1 MKIQKLLTS
10 LWLIIGISFS
20 APAQKWIEAV
30 RSQHPTLQEVQTAFY
45 DYWRGKTIEKGQG
58 YKQFKRWEWLMS
70 TRLMPDGKLP
80 SSDITIRNYN
90 DYLQTRSAGTNRLT
104 ATPNWIFSG
113 PTTSPGQNNGL
124 GRVNCIGFHPT
135 DVNTFW
141 VGTPAGGLWKTTNGG
156 ASWTTVTDN
165 LPVLGVSDIAIDP
178 TNPNTMYIATG
189 DGDGAISLNDYP
201 GDTKSIGIL
210 KSTDGGVTWNTTGL
224 SWSVTQLRLIRRLII
239 NPTNPQILVAA
250 TSNGIYRT
258 TNGGANWTQAQ
269 TGYFMD
275 VEFKPGDPNTVYAA
289 SNGSST
295 SNAQIYRSVNGG
307 ASWTSVIS
315 LPNVQRMN
323 IAVTPS
329 SPGLVDVLCCN
340 FNGGLAGLW
349 YSNNSGASFSQY
361 FTSNNSNNLLHNSY
375 NASGAGGQGD
385 YDLAYALSPTNAN
398 EIWLGGINL
407 WKSTNGGTNWNLATM
422 WAPPHPSQNPTS
434 VPVTHA
440 DKHFLAFHPLAPG
453 TLFDCN
459 DGGLYKTTN
468 GGNTWTDLSNG
479 LGISQLYR
487 IGTSA
492 TIANNVIMGLQD
504 NGTKELYNNSFFERT
519 GGDGMECIIDYTNP
533 NIEYASSQYGDI
545 YKSTDG
551 GDSFDSIVG
560 SGGTGVNIKGPW
572 ITPYVMHPTN
582 NSTLLVGKS
591 QVYRSTN
598 GGTNWSQLGI
608 LSGADGFIFSLA
620 YAPSNPQII
629 YASTATQ
636 IYKTSNGG
644 VSWTLLNGLASPT
657 APNTYIAV
665 HPTNPNLLYVTIGG
679 YTANDKVWTVS
690 STNAPTT
697 NWQNISGS
705 LPNVPV
711 NCIVY
716 QNGTNGGVYIGTDV
730 GVFYRDAS
738 STDWTEF
745 NSGLPRVIVTELEIS
760 YNNNKLWA
768 ATFGRGLWSSN
779 LCYINATAG
788 GATTFCEGGSVTL
801 SSTATSGNQWYRNGT
816 LIAGATNPT
825 YNASTAGNYAVL
837 STSWGACSTILSNTI
852 TVTTLARP
860 AASITSSGPTT
871 FCTGSNVVLQ
881 ANSATGLTYQ
891 WSNNGT
897 PISGATSS
905 SYTANTSGTFT
916 VVVTGSNNCTNTSN
930 SIQVTANPAP
940 ATPTISWNGSQLT
953 TSATG
958 VSYQW
963 YLNGAVIPGATSAAH
978 TPTAIGTYRIM
989 VSANGCSSTSND
1001 YTLVVTNTNSS
1012 AALSRYQAQV
1022 FPNPAKN
1029 ILTVQFSETPEI
1041 TLTIQLLNSQGKVV
1055 KTISTKNKITTIP
1068 VEQLS
1073 SGLYL
1078 LSIQGEGYQQIKKIE
1093 VLD

>member
-1 MKIQKLLTS
+1 
-10 LWLIIGISFS
+10 
-20 APAQKWIEAV
+20 
-30 RSQHPTLQEVQTAFY
+30 
-45 DYWRGKTIEKGQG
+45 
-58 YKQFKRWEWLMS
+58 
-70 TRLMPDGKLP
+70 MPDGKLP

-90 DYLQTRSAGTNRLT
+90 DYLQTRSAGATRLT

-113 PTTSPGQNNGL
+113 PTTSPGQYNGL

-189 DGDGAISLNDYP
+189 DGDGYP
-201 GDTKSIGIL
+201 GDTKSVGIL

-239 NPTNPQILVAA
+239 NPTNPQTLIAA
-250 TSNGIYRT
+250 TTDGIYRT
-258 TNGGANWTQAQ
+258 TNGGVNWTQAQ
-269 TGYFMD
+269 TGHFMD

-315 LPNVQRMN
+315 LPNVWRMN

-340 FNGGLAGLW
+340 LNGGLAGLW
-349 YSNNSGASFSQY
+349 YSGNSGASFSQY
-361 FTSNNSNNLLHNSY
+361 FASNNSNNLLHESY

-385 YDLAYALSPTNAN
+385 YDLAYALSPTNEN

-407 WKSTNGGTNWNLATM
+407 WKSTNGGANWNLATM
-422 WAPPHPSQNPTS
+422 WTPPHPTQNPTS

-504 NGTKELYNNSFFERT
+504 NGTKELYNNSFLERT
-519 GGDGMECIIDYTNP
+519 GGDGMECIIDYTNAS
-533 NIEYASSQYGDI
+533 IMYSSSQNGEI
-545 YKSTDG
+545 YKTTDG
-551 GDSFDSIVG
+551 GTTWPIIV
-560 SGGTGVNIKGPW
+560 SNTGTGVNSPGEW
-572 ITPYVMHPTN
+572 ITPYVIHPTSYN
-582 NSTLLVGKS
+582 TLLIGKA

-598 GGTNWSQLGI
+598 GGISWSQLGT
-608 LSGADGFIFSLA
+608 LSGAVGLVIALA
-620 YAPSNPQII
+620 YAPSNTQII
-629 YASTATQ
+629 YASTRTQ

-644 VSWTLLNGLASPT
+644 GSWSLLNGVTAPT
-657 APNTYIAV
+657 TPNTYIAV
-665 HPTNPNLLYVTIGG
+665 HPTNPDLLYVTQGG

-716 QNGTNGGVYIGTDV
+716 QSGTNGGVYVGTDV

-738 STDWTEF
+738 LTDWTEF

-768 ATFGRGLWSSN
+768 ATYGRGLWSSN

-788 GATTFCEGGSVTL
+788 GATTFCDGSSVTL
-801 SSTATSGNQWYRNGT
+801 NSTATSGNQWYRNGT
-816 LIAGATNPT
+816 IIAGATNPN
-825 YNASTAGNYAVL
+825 YTAISAGSYTVL
-837 STSWGACSTILSNTI
+837 STSWGPCSNIQSNTI
-852 TVTTLARP
+852 TVTTVALPVAT
-860 AASITSSGPTT
+860 ISSAGPTN
-871 FCTGSNVVLQ
+871 FCTGGSVLLQ
-881 ANSATGLTYQ
+881 ANTGTGLAYQ
-891 WSNNGT
+891 WRNNGT
-897 PISGATSS
+897 PISGATAAT
-905 SYTANTSGTFT
+905 YTAASSGAYT
-916 VVVTGSNNCTNTSN
+916 VVVTGNGGCTRTSN
-930 SIQVTANPAP
+930 SIQITVNSSPPTPAI
-940 ATPTISWNGSQLT
+940 TWNGSQLST
-953 TSATG
+953 TATG
-958 VSYQW
+958 VSYKW
-963 YLNGAVIPGATSAAH
+963 YLNGAIIPSATSAAH
-978 TPTAIGTYRIM
+978 TPTAIGTYRLM
-989 VSANGCSSTSND
+989 VTANGCSSTSND

-1029 ILTVQFSETPEI
+1029 ILTVQFTETPEI
-1041 TLTIQLLNSQGKVV
+1041 TLTIQLLNSLGKVV

-1093 VLD
+1093 VLDK